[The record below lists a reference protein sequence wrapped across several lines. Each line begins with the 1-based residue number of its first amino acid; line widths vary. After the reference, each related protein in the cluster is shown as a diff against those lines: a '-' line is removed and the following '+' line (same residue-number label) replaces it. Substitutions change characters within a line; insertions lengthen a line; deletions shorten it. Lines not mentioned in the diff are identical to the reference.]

1 MHKYLSFYIWVW
13 VWMCLCVCVA
23 VSWQLKRF
31 NCILAP
37 YRQTLTHT
45 RKEIKRELHFG
56 SGYCN
61 ENLFKLENAN
71 CIWGL
76 WWTEPIRPGRAG
88 CGWPLETRSK
98 SCYLHVLPI
107 YLSHSVQPSACC
119 LLSGAAEKGKSCYC
133 SPERFIEKRTHTH
146 THTPK
151 YIRIQRNTNMGAT
164 WKCVDTL
171 KRCARVSR
179 LCVLGSFC
187 TMFGSRSTLEFQ
199 LMLW

>member
-1 MHKYLSFYIWVW
+1 
-13 VWMCLCVCVA
+13 MCLCVCVA